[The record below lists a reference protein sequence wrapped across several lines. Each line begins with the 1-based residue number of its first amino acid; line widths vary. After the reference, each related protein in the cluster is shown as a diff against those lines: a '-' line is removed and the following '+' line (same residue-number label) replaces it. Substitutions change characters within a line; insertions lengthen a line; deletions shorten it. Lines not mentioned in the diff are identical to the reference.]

1 MKQKNNTNT
10 GNSQQLH
17 SIYYVL
23 SIWLNILYSIPNLIL
38 KKAYKLE
45 IAILF
50 PRWYWENWDLGG

>member
-10 GNSQQLH
+10 DNSQQLH

-38 KKAYKLE
+38 KKVYKLE

-50 PRWYWENWDLGG
+50 PRWYWGN

>member
-10 GNSQQLH
+10 DNSQQLH

-50 PRWYWENWDLGG
+50 PR